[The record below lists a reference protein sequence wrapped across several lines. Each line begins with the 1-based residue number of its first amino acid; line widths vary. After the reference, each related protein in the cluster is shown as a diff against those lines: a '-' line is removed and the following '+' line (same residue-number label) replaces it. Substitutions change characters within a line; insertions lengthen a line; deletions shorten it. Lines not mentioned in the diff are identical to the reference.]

1 MNKLLLVDGYSIMYR
16 SHFAYAGRTML
27 TSPDGTP
34 TGAIS
39 GFFNSLFS
47 VVDEYK
53 PTHICVCFDVHAP
66 TFRHKLSSDYKAT
79 RKPMPDELRVQ
90 MPILKDILDLMGI
103 ARVEKETFE
112 ADDLIGTISLMAS
125 EAGDEV
131 FIYSGDHDDFQLIGD
146 RVSVILPQSGK
157 NKPPR
162 VLISHDV
169 FVEMYGIEPSSFIYV
184 KALMGD
190 TSDNIKGIDKV
201 GEKTA
206 FKLIND
212 YGNIDNLYA
221 HLDEIKG
228 ALHNNLEGKEE
239 HLALSLKLCTIDR
252 KVPLDVAVSDMLYSG
267 STSQELFDLLNKL
280 ALKAVIKKLGMTS
293 MKPTNVVINNDDED
307 EGLIDLSEEIA
318 GVLDKK
324 ISVTESD
331 VNTVF
336 DAISLAFKK
345 LSDDEK
351 QAPFYGIGF
360 YNCSVLVSI
369 RNSNLVYR
377 IAFEKI
383 DELFERIIEAEIRN
397 LPASLSYKTNSKCL
411 SKPISGLNS
420 IFDVEIGAYVLNK
433 VAGTNVSFQTIYE
446 RTMGLNFPIET
457 TDTAGQMS
465 LFDTVSEDDKLIS
478 SASEVL
484 LSVYVAIRQYSEIIS
499 KKLETLLF
507 SIEFPLIL
515 TLDNIERNGM
525 YVSREELNSLH
536 KDFSSRL
543 KLLEEEI
550 YEKTGETFLISSP
563 KQLSTVLFDK
573 LGLKHGKKGK
583 TGVYSTS
590 IEVLNSLIDEH
601 PCIRPIIE
609 YRSLSKLD
617 STYAIGLA
625 DKIEE
630 DGRIRTTFTQA
641 LTNTGRLSSTE
652 PNLQNIP
659 VRTTEG
665 EKIRNAF
672 IAPEGRVLVDADYS
686 QIELRLLA
694 SMSGDEAMIS
704 AFNDGVDI
712 HRRTA
717 SRIFGV
723 SEDDVTSKMRSAAK
737 TVNFSIVYG
746 VTEYG
751 LSQDLGISYSE
762 AKSLI
767 ESYGVQFPRV
777 MSYLNSLKKRGEELG
792 YVDTLFGR
800 RRYLHELS
808 SANKNLRE
816 FGLRAAMNTPIQGT
830 AADIIKIAMNR
841 VRKALS
847 KNYPDAKLVM
857 QVHDEL
863 IVECSKSD
871 EEGCSKLLKEEM
883 EKAVKLNVTL
893 VSDCGTG
900 NTWLEAK

>member
-16 SHFAYAGRTML
+16 SHFAYAGRAML

-47 VVDEYK
+47 VIDEYQ

-66 TFRHKLSSDYKAT
+66 TFRHLLSADYKAT

-90 MPILKDILDLMGI
+90 MPILKEILDMMGI
-103 ARVEKETFE
+103 ARIEKETFE
-112 ADDLIGTISLMAS
+112 ADDLIGTISLMTS
-125 EAGDEV
+125 EAGDEAY
-131 FIYSGDHDDFQLIGD
+131 IYSGDHDDFQLIGD
-146 RVSVILPQSGK
+146 KVSVILPQSGK

-162 VLISHDV
+162 VLITRDV

-190 TSDNIKGIDKV
+190 NSDNIKGIDKV

-206 FKLIND
+206 FKLISD
-212 YGNIDNLYA
+212 YHTIDELYSR
-221 HLDEIKG
+221 LDEVKG
-228 ALHNNLEGKEE
+228 ALHNNLVGKEE

-252 KVPLDVAVSDMLYSG
+252 HVPIDMTIGDMIYKNSK
-267 STSQELFDLLNKL
+267 SQELFDLLNRL

-293 MKPTNVVINNDDED
+293 MKPTNVTIIADDSDETVTGLSDEITSVLSKKITVKSIDSSVASEIINAYDK
-307 EGLIDLSEEIA
+307 LSEE
-318 GVLDKK
+318 DRMH
-324 ISVTESD
+324 
-331 VNTVF
+331 
-336 DAISLAFKK
+336 
-345 LSDDEK
+345 
-351 QAPFYGIGF
+351 PFYSIGF
-360 YNCSVLVSI
+360 VNEAALIGI
-369 RNSNLVYR
+369 RGSEIVYKVDFSDLDCV
-377 IAFEKI
+377 FEQ
-383 DELFERIIEAEIRN
+383 IISKGIKN
-397 LPASLSYKTNSKCL
+397 LPASISYKTASKCL
-411 SKPISGLNS
+411 AKPISGLNS
-420 IFDVEIGAYVLNK
+420 IFDVEICAYVLNL

-446 RTMGLNFPIET
+446 RSLGLNYPIDS
-457 TDTAGQMS
+457 TDSYAGQMS
-465 LFDTVSEDDKLIS
+465 LFDTVSEEDKLVEA
-478 SASEVL
+478 ASDVFL
-484 LSVYVAIRQYSEIIS
+484 CIYVAIKQNMEIVS
-499 KKLETLLF
+499 KKLNTLLY
-507 SIEFPLIL
+507 SIEFPLVL

-525 YVSREELNSLH
+525 YVSSEELQRLH
-536 KDFSSRL
+536 KDFSQRL
-543 KLLEEEI
+543 ELLQEDI
-550 YEKTGETFLISSP
+550 YEKTGEKFLISSP
-563 KQLSTVLFDK
+563 KQLSTVLFDN

-583 TGVYSTS
+583 TGTYSTS
-590 IEVLNSLIDEH
+590 IDVLNSLIDDH

-617 STYAIGLA
+617 STYATGLF
-625 DKIEE
+625 DKIEN

-672 IAPEGRVLVDADYS
+672 VAPEGRVLVDADYS

-717 SRIFGV
+717 AKIFGV
-723 SEDDVTSKMRSAAK
+723 SEDEVTSKMRSAAK

-751 LSQDLGISYSE
+751 LSQDLGCTYSE

-767 ESYGVQFPRV
+767 ESYGVQFPKV
-777 MSYLNSLKKRGEELG
+777 MSFLNSLKKRGEELG

-800 RRYLHELS
+800 RRNLHELS

-841 VRKALS
+841 VRRALA
-847 KNYPDAKLVM
+847 KNFPDAKLVM

-863 IVECSKSD
+863 IVECSEAD
-871 EEGCSKLLKEEM
+871 MEGCRELLKNEM
-883 EKAVKLNVTL
+883 EAAVELKVKL
-893 VSDCGTG
+893 VSDCNTG
-900 NTWLEAK
+900 KTWLEAK